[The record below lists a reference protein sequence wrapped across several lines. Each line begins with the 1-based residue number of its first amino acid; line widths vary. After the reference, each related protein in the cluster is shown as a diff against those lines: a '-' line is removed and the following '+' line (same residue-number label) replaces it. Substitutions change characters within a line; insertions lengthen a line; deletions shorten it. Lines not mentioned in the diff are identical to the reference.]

1 MVLLFLNFAV
11 FAESVQKVPEGMEA
25 IRIGGSAELIVPKGA
40 KTRRVGAQIIVE
52 GTKEYMSRRFS
63 EMEKRLA
70 AMEEGQKTLM
80 KEIESLKNII
90 EKQEAEKTSKAEN
103 IKE

>member
-1 MVLLFLNFAV
+1 
-11 FAESVQKVPEGMEA
+11 MEA
-25 IRIGGSAELIVPKGA
+25 IRLGGSAELIVPKGA

-70 AMEEGQKTLM
+70 A
-80 KEIESLKNII
+80 I
-90 EKQEAEKTSKAEN
+90 EKRQEN
-103 IKE
+103 LIKEVKSLNNALKEQQNDIKATTSR